1 MNYVVSD
8 YHGYECREFEFM
20 GRSAKLVCPKVKP
33 NGNWALK
40 TEYFT
45 AFPDTELELLSRG
58 WHIAYNQNIHRWA
71 EPEDLK
77 RKAAFVEFIS
87 KEFSL
92 SEKCV
97 PVGMSCG
104 GMYAVKLAAIIPE
117 KIAGLYLDAP
127 VINLL
132 SCPCALGVAKISL
145 YDEYFELTGRTIS
158 EMLSYRDHPF
168 DKLPILLKNNLPIV
182 LVAGDSD
189 GVVPYCENGAL
200 VEKYYTENG
209 GDIKVFIKPGCDHHP
224 HGHEDPKVVADIIES
239 FVR

>member
-1 MNYVVSD
+1 MNYVVTD

-87 KEFSL
+87 KETAL
-92 SEKCV
+92 EMIKDILPEKDV
-97 PVGMSCG
+97 DYFAVLEEAGENPMSDG
-104 GMYAVKLAAIIPE
+104 AKVTMVDLEKFDATVSAITSTKGVDSIQSQNGLAEKITGIKNGIFIAGIAIIT
-117 KIAGLYLDAP
+117 I
-127 VINLL
+127 LL
-132 SCPCALGVAKISL
+132 IISL
-145 YDEYFELTGRTIS
+145 VMFPTPSALQCITAS
-158 EMLSYRDHPF
+158 
-168 DKLPILLKNNLPIV
+168 LK
-182 LVAGDSD
+182 
-189 GVVPYCENGAL
+189 
-200 VEKYYTENG
+200 
-209 GDIKVFIKPGCDHHP
+209 
-224 HGHEDPKVVADIIES
+224 
-239 FVR
+239 